1 MKIGLFNFLPKKQF
15 SLENKKVSIL
25 GDSIS
30 TLDGWNPMGYNVF
43 YKDGICFEADIY
55 NYSDTWWGQVIDYFH
70 CTLLAN
76 NSWSGSRVTKLP
88 SRTELFPSGCSSE
101 RINGLTIGNETPDI
115 VFVALGDN
123 D

>member
-1 MKIGLFNFLPKKQF
+1 MKRGLFNFLPKKQF

-76 NSWSGSRVTKLP
+76 NSW
-88 SRTELFPSGCSSE
+88 
-101 RINGLTIGNETPDI
+101 
-115 VFVALGDN
+115 
-123 D
+123 